1 MPFLLD
7 RPIDDAGTIGVSE
20 FDKPDPTFLETLFA
34 AYRNGNMVGST
45 FTRVRNNMA
54 AGDVV
59 TPDPDYN
66 VYQDPEMKP
75 YLLEDPTIGED
86 IFNRAAAG
94 ARRAQIDQEKRDQQT
109 LAASGWTG
117 KGLSMLAGLTDLPT
131 LLPGGSLVRSGRVG
145 YSVLR
150 SAAAKGVADGVGT
163 ALQEAVLHATQETR
177 TGRES
182 VVNIGG
188 SVILGGLLGAG
199 ASRLLSHGEWSRAS
213 KQLEADLADDVPNP
227 AAVSETIVKRM
238 QSAGAAATDDL
249 DLSDLGIGGSRTA
262 EVVARA
268 TAAARINPGI
278 QTMLS
283 LSAKVREIYRRLV
296 DNPIDTTMNM
306 EGRSLGADV
315 ENSVKLY
322 ERGAV
327 ADWRVGAKKL
337 YRDARKTGYL
347 GTWGE
352 FLEAAAKAGRRNDI
366 DPNGNEFVTR
376 VAQEARAK
384 VVDPLLARAKE
395 LELLPRD
402 VKTTTAASYV
412 TRLWNRPRLI
422 GEETRFR
429 EISRRYFNRMMDQAV
444 VRQEE
449 IPEFLS
455 TSDRADY
462 VEEIVSAVFN
472 NLTGRGV
479 ADVPEWLVPVK
490 RGPLKEKVFNIA
502 DEEVEDFLENDME
515 RILRRYAR
523 TMAAEVELTQKFGRA
538 DMKEQFDE
546 IIREYDGLRKAA
558 TTPEERQKLVDAEKR
573 DMTNLQAFRDM
584 IRGTYRAAEEG
595 SAWSAITRAAL
606 TWNRVRL
613 MDGVAMPSLVD
624 AANVVGKFGMQ
635 AFMSDALPA
644 LVSGTKAA
652 RIARQDARDLGLV
665 TERVLQARLASLA
678 DLQDPYRYGS
688 RYEKLLSN
696 ASDMFSKATALSLWN
711 DTMRTVVSVMSQNR
725 LLQNIEKATAGGA
738 LDFNRI
744 DKAGAAYMAMLG
756 IDEHM
761 AQRIGDQFRRHGLQ
775 EEGIYGAN
783 ASRWDDEVARR
794 VWAAALNKDADR
806 TIIIKGVADNPLWMK
821 SNLGKLV
828 FQFKSFA
835 LASHQ
840 RILIAGLQE
849 RPHRLAEAM
858 VFATGIGMMISY
870 LKHAERGDF
879 DEADRLM
886 SNPGLWIANGLDRS
900 GILAIP
906 FEISTVEKL
915 GGKGGVSAA
924 QAIAGDKDRGGS
936 SSRYASRGPRGAV
949 GGPSVGL
956 FEDLHTLALQASGGD
971 FNKAGA
977 NALLQQIPGA
987 GLPEVRS
994 AIHFGIKPALVDAVE
1009 N

>member
-1 MPFLLD
+1 MPFYID
-7 RPIDDAGTIGVSE
+7 RLIEEAGPLGVSE
-20 FDKPDPTFLETLFA
+20 FDKPDPTFLETVFA

-45 FTRVRNNMA
+45 FTQVRNNMA

-75 YLLEDPTIGED
+75 YLDEDPTIGED

-94 ARRAQIDQEKRDQQT
+94 ARRAQIDQEKKDKQT

-117 KGLSMLAGLTDLPT
+117 TGLTAFAGFTDLPT

-163 ALQEAVLHATQETR
+163 ALQEAWLHATQETR

-182 VVNIGG
+182 GVNIGG
-188 SVILGGLLGAG
+188 SVILGGFLGAG
-199 ASRLLSHGEWSRAS
+199 ASRLLSHGEWSRVS
-213 KQLEADLADDVPNP
+213 KQLEADLADDVLNP
-227 AAVSETIVKRM
+227 AAVSEAIVKRM
-238 QSAGAAATDDL
+238 LSAGAAATDDL
-249 DLSDLGIGGSRTA
+249 DLSDLGIGGSRAA

-337 YRDARKTGYL
+337 YRDARKTGYS

-402 VKTTTAASYV
+402 VKPTTAASYV

-490 RGPLKEKVFNIA
+490 RGPLKERVFNIA

-606 TWNRVRL
+606 TWNRARL

-652 RIARQDARDLGLV
+652 RIVRQDARDLGLV

-688 RYEKLLSN
+688 RYEKFLSN
-696 ASDMFSKATALSLWN
+696 ASNLFSKATALSLWN

-744 DKAGAAYMAMLG
+744 DTAYMAMLG

-806 TIIIKGVADNPLWMK
+806 TIITKGVADNPLWMK
-821 SNLGKLV
+821 SNVGKLV

-858 VFATGIGMMISY
+858 VFATGVGMMISY

-906 FEISTVEKL
+906 FEISNTVEKR
-915 GGKGGVSAA
+915 GGKGFVSSA

-936 SSRYASRGPRGAV
+936 SSRYASREPWGAA

-977 NALLQQIPGA
+977 NPLLRQIPGA
-987 GLPEVRS
+987 ALPAVRS
-994 AIHFGIKPALVDAVE
+994 IKPALVDAVE